1 MRIGYLL
8 DLNKGGYGQP
18 LPDRDDVH
26 DTLHAMVDEAHAAE
40 EAGFHSIG
48 ISDRHG
54 RTEVYWPGPMQILSI
69 LARETQRVAIGTYCL
84 VHTLWHPMVIAEQTA
99 VADNLSR
106 GRFFHCLGRGY
117 HPGYWDYFGIP
128 QERMLGRFL
137 EGVRCMEQAF
147 ASRGEPFT
155 FDGDFYQVKDQML
168 SPQPWQEHLPIWG
181 SGQAP
186 PAIKRAA
193 SYGDSWAG
201 DPFPLE
207 KTTWD
212 REVGAYREAAESRGK
227 KPYVILMRDGWVAD
241 SFDDAMKEF
250 GTNYL
255 DEVRFYARHG
265 IVTHHPDFQREEDFT
280 PESTREH
287 LVIGNAEECI
297 AQIEKYRQEYGVD
310 YVMMRFRMTNGP
322 SFEAVREQLRRFGA
336 EVCSHFNERY
346 PAHDH
351 PAIPEGARW

>member
-8 DLNKGGYGQP
+8 DLNKGGYGQS
-18 LPDRDDVH
+18 LPGREDVH
-26 DTLHAMVDEAHAAE
+26 DTLHAMVDEAHVAE

-128 QERMLGRFL
+128 HERMLGRFL

-147 ASRGEPFT
+147 ESRGKPFT

-207 KTTWD
+207 KATWD
-212 REVGAYREAAESRGK
+212 KEVGAYREAAEQRGK

-241 SFDDAMKEF
+241 SFDDAMREF

-265 IVTHHPDFQREEDFT
+265 IVTHHPDFQHEEDFT

-287 LVIGNAEECI
+287 LVIGNADECI